1 MTGAFRRIRWPV
13 GFRAF
18 GLLSGVSAISVIVVL
33 CAVSA
38 VRAGPIN
45 VIDVIPSA
53 ASAETGQN
61 SEPSLAVDPL
71 NPNDMI
77 SGAFSTFVVGGVP
90 TPYWISTNG
99 GTTWSGFGTLPS
111 DDKSLAWRQ
120 DGVAALTTTPHRG
133 FER

>member
-1 MTGAFRRIRWPV
+1 MRIVPGWIGWLVRH
-13 GFRAF
+13 RDL
-18 GLLSGVSAISVIVVL
+18 GL
-33 CAVSA
+33 SA
-38 VRAGPIN
+38 VLVIFSPWAIPTSSAAPIN

-99 GTTWSGFGTLPS
+99 GTTWFGFGTLPS

-120 DGVAALTTTPHRG
+120 DGVAALTTT
-133 FER
+133 